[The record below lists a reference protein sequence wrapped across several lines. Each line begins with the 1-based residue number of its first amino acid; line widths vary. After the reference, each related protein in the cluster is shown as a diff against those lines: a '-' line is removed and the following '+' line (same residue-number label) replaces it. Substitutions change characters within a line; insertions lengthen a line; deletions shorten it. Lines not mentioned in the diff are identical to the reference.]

1 MRDDLIKYSKEIYE
15 ELWTITEKLDRFR
28 DYNIGYIRD
37 NLMND
42 WMKRNEILH
51 LYKSNDRL
59 NSEFISD
66 KILEIFCNATSQREL
81 DDNLNY
87 LLLELC
93 EAGYEIC

>member
-87 LLLELC
+87 LLLKLC